1 MTVESDVRKLKQAV
15 RDLTEQVEKLAK
27 VVQEMA
33 PDYVAGRKARST
45 ASSMSRI
52 RNSL

>member
-27 VVQEMA
+27 VVSDMA
-33 PDYVAGRKARST
+33 PNYVAGRKAST
-45 ASSMSRI
+45 AATAMSRI